1 MGFGYSG
8 GQVEWKRNRAQAIS
22 SLLRVRT
29 CSLPSAVCNYTHEE
43 VLGLHI
49 SFQILVLLSENGP
62 VLSCEVQKVRFAM
75 AMTLV
80 LIANM
85 LKCLVDLPHISTLP
99 CCHCPLKHCP
109 LPRVEHLLHAS
120 LSLSHQHW
128 TVRVRFVLDR
138 AWVKYNTMKDAL
150 VEYDSVTRTSGY
162 NFRWKGFMFNVLLKF

>member
-75 AMTLV
+75 AMTLI

-99 CCHCPLKHCP
+99 CCHWPLKHCP

-120 LSLSHQHW
+120 LSLSLINIELSGSGLCW
-128 TVRVRFVLDR
+128 IGPGS
-138 AWVKYNTMKDAL
+138 NT
-150 VEYDSVTRTSGY
+150 T
-162 NFRWKGFMFNVLLKF
+162 RWKMRLLNTIRLQEHLDTILGEKVLCSMCC

>member
-99 CCHCPLKHCP
+99 CCHWPLKHCP

-120 LSLSHQHW
+120 LSLSSTLNCQGQVCVGSGLGQIQHDERCACW
-128 TVRVRFVLDR
+128 IRF
-138 AWVKYNTMKDAL
+138 
-150 VEYDSVTRTSGY
+150 GY
-162 NFRWKGFMFNVLLKF
+162 KNIWIQF